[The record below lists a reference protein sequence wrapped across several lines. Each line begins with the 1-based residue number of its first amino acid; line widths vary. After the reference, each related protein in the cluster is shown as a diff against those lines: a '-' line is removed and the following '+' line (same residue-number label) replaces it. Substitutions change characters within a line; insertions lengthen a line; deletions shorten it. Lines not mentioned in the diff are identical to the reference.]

1 VYADSSFDVNHRPP
15 KAYLFH
21 QAYFDQVHPIYPFLD
36 RQAFEKKA
44 FELPP
49 HSPTNVHE
57 AWSALY
63 YTVLA
68 IGCQYHEGGSFDPG
82 SGTAWKLFEFALS
95 YFPDIIMRK
104 GSLTAVQVCYE
115 MNN

>member
-1 VYADSSFDVNHRPP
+1 M
-15 KAYLFH
+15 
-21 QAYFDQVHPIYPFLD
+21 HPIYPFLD

-44 FELPP
+44 FES
-49 HSPTNVHE
+49 SPQLSTNLNE
-57 AWSALY
+57 AWHALY

-95 YFPDIIMRK
+95 YFPDIIIIRK
-104 GSLTAVQVCYE
+104 GSLMAVQVCCE
-115 MNN
+115 IPHQFFV